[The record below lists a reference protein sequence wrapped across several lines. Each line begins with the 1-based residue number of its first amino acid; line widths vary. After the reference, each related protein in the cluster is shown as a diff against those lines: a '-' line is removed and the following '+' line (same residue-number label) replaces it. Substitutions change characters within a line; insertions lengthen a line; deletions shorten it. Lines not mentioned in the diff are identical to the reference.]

1 MTIGEHLIELRSR
14 LIKAI
19 AIFAICFIV
28 ALIYQDQLMGVLT
41 YPHEKVVEEIKKDDP
56 GFMMALEPIKY
67 QETFIAFIKMAFVSA
82 IFVGSPMIAYQLWA
96 FVAAGLYKKERKW
109 VYLFAPFSLI
119 LFIGGCMFGYFVLIR
134 YGLLFLASYGRGE
147 FEGLI
152 SLSPSLSMYMSLV
165 LTLTVVAGVIFE
177 LPLIM
182 LFLSKIGL
190 VPPKA
195 WIKFARYMIVGI
207 FLMAALL
214 TPPDVITQLL
224 MAGPLL
230 VLYAFGVL
238 LAKLAAP
245 KKTA

>member
-28 ALIYQDQLMGVLT
+28 ALIFQEELMSVLT
-41 YPHEKVVEEIKKDDP
+41 YPHEQVVKEIKINEP
-56 GFMMALEPIKY
+56 GFEMPLEPIKY

-82 IFVGSPMIAYQLWA
+82 IFVGSPMIAYQIWA
-96 FVAAGLYKKERKW
+96 FVAAGLYLKERKW
-109 VYLFAPFSLI
+109 VYVFAPFSLI

-134 YGLLFLASYGRGE
+134 YGLLFLADYAPE
-147 FEGLI
+147 FREKI
-152 SLSPSLSMYMSLV
+152 TLSPSLSMYMSLV

-182 LFLSKIGL
+182 LFLSKIGV
-190 VPPKA
+190 VPPRA

-207 FLMAALL
+207 FLLAALL
-214 TPPDVITQLL
+214 TPPDVVTQLL